1 MNNTIQNGQSQRI
14 INEGYGMGLKS
25 KKYEGVLLEKS
36 GKEVTVDLGREKILK
51 AKLKS
56 EIDAKVGDSVTIE
69 KRDIVAS
76 EIQQQSKTPAADEKV
91 ASPQE
96 KLIEKMGLSPTKD
109 HVEGMKT
116 LEKFGMELTRENLLS
131 YIGGKKQLQRV
142 ASELDYEKALKLVEK
157 NVDLEKDSL
166 QKIGDELEKIKGEKP
181 NFLQKLFSFKK
192 ELSTEEAEAKA
203 KELYGSK
210 MGKDITDIIKAVH
223 KTGGEMSKEN
233 INKIH
238 ETFSKLDNLKDLKEE
253 NLIDSIKN
261 KIDPSIKNL
270 YRVKNAVVSGAV
282 KTGGAIGKMVSK
294 LYGGGQPQEVS
305 EKDLKGM
312 EKEIA
317 TRLESEGLKTGKEE
331 MALAK
336 KMVARGIPLT
346 KENFEK
352 AQEVKE
358 SLAHVSKDM
367 NYERASVISQAKG
380 DIDTKDLRE
389 LSGLLREVQDA
400 EVQKEQSGQRISEQA
415 RLLERMEALEGQ
427 KSENIALHM
436 RRSIPVSLK
445 SMEKVA
451 PELAGEKA
459 EGNTKVDHGEQA
471 GKTAESPKQE
481 NLSESLALGK
491 ALLKNGVAINR
502 ENLVALYEHRQN
514 FDSIKQGLQ
523 NMRGGAIDMEKLM
536 ALELGEAR
544 DAVEN
549 TGLSKRDTN
558 TGLSEGLNRLM
569 IMDSLHSIDRDTMAF
584 QRANRLPETV
594 EALKLSQD
602 FLKGRISEKAFQ
614 EGLKTMD
621 ISTENLNLEAKN
633 SGNMKNAK
641 TANNPSIKEVG
652 IKALEN
658 RIINILD
665 KINPEFMKQME
676 KQGMAPERMELG
688 ELNKALQAFAKEHKQ
703 DLSYQKIG
711 DMVDALKDGTLKN
724 SSKEEG
730 MLSLM
735 VKNQVPMNLKEAYQ
749 MTSFLN
755 NKGQIGAEMKG
766 FVDTLE
772 REMLIREEQGVISKE
787 LRDLVQ
793 EGRSL
798 LGEMATAVRNG
809 NLQQQKPY
817 QAFANFM
824 EKMEAQREGMD
835 RGTLSALRESGERV
849 LSAIETQSNVNRQ
862 DTLLQL
868 PMMFGGEMKNLQMY
882 VMQDEK
888 KTKKIDPKDMSILL
902 NFDTKNLGNVNM
914 YLGVKYKNVVMKVGI
929 EKDEN
934 QQVIEGYREKLE
946 ELLEEVGY
954 ELKELTFKVDEE
966 IHTLSLADEIK
977 DLDRSKRGLLD
988 MKV

>member
-1 MNNTIQNGQSQRI
+1 MNNTIQNSQSQRI
-14 INEGYGMGLKS
+14 LNEGYVAGLKS
-25 KKYEGVLLEKS
+25 KKYQGVLLEKS
-36 GKEVTVDLGREKILK
+36 GKDVRVDLGENKMLTAQLK
-51 AKLKS
+51 T
-56 EIDAKVGDSVTIE
+56 EIDASVGDSVTIE
-69 KRDIVAS
+69 KRDIVAA
-76 EIQQQSKTPAADEKV
+76 EIQQKSEYTPGDPKTS
-91 ASPQE
+91 SPHE

-142 ASELDYEKALKLVEK
+142 SSELDYEKALKLVEK

-192 ELSTEEAEAKA
+192 ELSTEEAESKA

-270 YRVKNAVVSGAV
+270 YKMKNAVVSGAI

-294 LYGGGQPQEVS
+294 LYGGTQPQEVS
-305 EKDLKGM
+305 AKDLKGM

-317 TRLESEGLKTGKEE
+317 ARLEGEGLKSGKEE
-331 MALAK
+331 VALAK
-336 KMVARGIPLT
+336 KMIARGIPLT

-352 AQEVKE
+352 ARELKD
-358 SLAHVSKDM
+358 SLAHVSKDL
-367 NYERASVISQAKG
+367 NYERASVISEAKG
-380 DIDTKDLRE
+380 DLESKDLRE

-400 EVQKEQSGQRISEQA
+400 EVQKEQGGQRLSEQA

-427 KSENIALHM
+427 KSENMALHM

-445 SMEKVA
+445 NMEEMA
-451 PELAGEKA
+451 AELTAEKA
-459 EGNTKVDHGEQA
+459 
-471 GKTAESPKQE
+471 AESAQPKTEETLQQ
-481 NLSESLALGK
+481 NLALGK
-491 ALLKNGVAINR
+491 ALLKNGMAINR
-502 ENLVALYEHRQN
+502 ENLVQLFEHQQN
-514 FDSIKQGLQ
+514 FDSIKLGLQ
-523 NMRGGAIDMEKLM
+523 NLRGGAIDMEKLM

-549 TGLSKRDTN
+549 QSAAPTETKAGLD
-558 TGLSEGLNRLM
+558 GGINRLM
-569 IMDSLHSIDRDTMAF
+569 MMDTLKSIEPNTMAF
-584 QRANRLPETV
+584 HRENQLPETV

-602 FLKGRISEKAFQ
+602 LLTGKISEKAFQ
-614 EGLKTMD
+614 EGLKAMD
-621 ISTENLNLEAKN
+621 IPTENLNLAAKN
-633 SGNMKNAK
+633 NLRNQNIN
-641 TANNPSIKEVG
+641 TANNSPMKDIG

-665 KINPEFMKQME
+665 KISPEFLKQME
-676 KQGMAPERMELG
+676 KEGLTPEKMELG
-688 ELNKALQAFAKEHKQ
+688 ELNKALQDFAKEHKQ
-703 DLSYQKIG
+703 DLSYQRIQ
-711 DMVDALKDGTLKN
+711 DMVDTLKEGLGKN
-724 SSKEEG
+724 ASKEEG
-730 MLSLM
+730 LLSLM

-772 REMLIREEQGVISKE
+772 REMLIREEQGIFSKE
-787 LRDLVQ
+787 MRELLQ
-793 EGRSL
+793 EGRAL
-798 LGEMATAVRNG
+798 LGEMATAVKNG
-809 NLQQQKPY
+809 TLQQQKPY
-817 QAFANFM
+817 QTFANFM
-824 EKMEAQREGMD
+824 EKMESQRENLD

-902 NFDTKNLGNVNM
+902 NFDTKSLGNVNM
-914 YLGVKYKNVVMKVGI
+914 YLGVKHRNVVMKVGI
-929 EKDEN
+929 EDGEN

-946 ELLEEVGY
+946 KLLGEVGY
-954 ELKELTFKVDEE
+954 QLKELTFKVDEG

-977 DLDRSKRGLLD
+977 DLDKNKRGLLD